1 MAAIIAFY
9 WFLSINFF
17 YFFGQMLIFRY
28 IFITAIRRSQY
39 RMIGMN
45 ALTQDRNLEQ
55 FIQTIQ
61 DNCDIS
67 DASGAGIF
75 SICGMA
81 LRLRDLNKWEK
92 SLPAWEENNP
102 SELVDWIDHKEQLWE
117 KIEGKAFAPLPLF
130 EKEYDP
136 FDTEAINRILSPL
149 NLFYGAGYAHSLK
162 PTFFLAHIKETRF
175 LADIPI
181 VILEKELLRD
191 LLTIPALNQDGAI
204 LIRRDAACF
213 FLWDQMVYLKKS
225 GQRFLHFALKQ
236 CGLPDTRLESR
247 KTYFESILSIQEQT
261 YIHHE
266 IGEIQDTVFD
276 RQIFREIVAEFPH
289 TPIELLARTVKDLLA
304 DTASRGTLEHIIS
317 TKNAAGLGFYAAF
330 QDGLFL
336 PLFPQLR
343 QSFEIFESDQ
353 DWEKI
358 ETARQKGFL
367 TARQYARDLVGIF
380 RNAPDKNHMDQVA
393 EKIFQTLVQPL
404 IE

>member
-1 MAAIIAFY
+1 
-9 WFLSINFF
+9 
-17 YFFGQMLIFRY
+17 MLIFR
-28 IFITAIRRSQY
+28 ITIKQLKQKNQNQ
-39 RMIGMN
+39 MIGMG
-45 ALTQDRNLEQ
+45 AMTKGRNLEQ
-55 FIQTIQ
+55 FIQKIQ
-61 DNCDIS
+61 GNCDIS

-92 SLPAWEENNP
+92 GFNPWEENN
-102 SELVDWIDHKEQLWE
+102 SAELVDWIDHKEQLWE
-117 KIEGKAFAPLPLF
+117 KIEGTAFTPLPLF

-149 NLFYGAGYAHSLK
+149 NLFYGAGYAHYLK
-162 PTFFLAHIKETRF
+162 PTFFLAQIKETRF
-175 LADIPI
+175 LAGIPI

-191 LLTIPALNQDGAI
+191 LLTIPALNQDGSI
-204 LIRRDAACF
+204 LIRRDAAGF

-236 CGLPDTRLESR
+236 CGLPDTRIESR
-247 KTYFESILSIQEQT
+247 KTYFESILSVQEQT

-266 IGEIQDTVFD
+266 IGEMKDTVFD
-276 RQIFREIVAEFPH
+276 HQIFREIVAEFPH

-304 DTASRGTLEHIIS
+304 DTAARGTLEHIIS

-353 DWEKI
+353 DWEEI

-367 TARQYARDLVGIF
+367 TARQYARDLIGIF
-380 RNAPDKNHMDQVA
+380 CNAPDKNHMDQMA

-404 IE
+404 IA